1 MNQKRLTTYKQTF
14 HKVKTDM
21 LALKWCIDLHVIGH
35 NPTKKKFDRLAKLL
49 FDIERDINDIKE

>member
-1 MNQKRLTTYKQTF
+1 
-14 HKVKTDM
+14 M